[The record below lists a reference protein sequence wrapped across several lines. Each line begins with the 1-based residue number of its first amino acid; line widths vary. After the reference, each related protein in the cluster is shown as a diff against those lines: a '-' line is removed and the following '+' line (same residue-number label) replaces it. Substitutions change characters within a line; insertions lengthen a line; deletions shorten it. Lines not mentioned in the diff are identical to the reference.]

1 VNYII
6 GDVVVLTSGSSDTL
20 TITVTR
26 DMKVTKIGFDST
38 GIFKITNSDLQ
49 GLDDFCAASAAQPIL
64 GRALSDNGVP
74 LVLDEPL
81 DIPKGTS
88 LTFAVTDLSGAEN
101 TIGVALIGT
110 ALITGDRAG

>member
-1 VNYII
+1 MNYII
-6 GDVVVLTSGSSDTL
+6 GDTVTVASGASDTL
-20 TITVTR
+20 TLTATR
-26 DMKVTKIGFDST
+26 DMKVTKIGFDAT

-49 GLDDFCAASAAQPIL
+49 GLDDFLAASTAAPIL

-81 DIPKGTS
+81 VIPKGTS

-110 ALITGDRAG
+110 A